1 MAPDDEGPMTN
12 RDKNLSADLEDRIRA
27 RGVRVDERLALLRA
41 LAEPEGPDELRR
53 RIEILKQRM
62 ESAASKVREALR

>member
-1 MAPDDEGPMTN
+1 MTN
-12 RDKNLSADLEDRIRA
+12 RDKSLSADLQDRIRA

-41 LAEPEGPDELRR
+41 LAEPEGPEELRR
-53 RIEILKQRM
+53 RIETLKQRM